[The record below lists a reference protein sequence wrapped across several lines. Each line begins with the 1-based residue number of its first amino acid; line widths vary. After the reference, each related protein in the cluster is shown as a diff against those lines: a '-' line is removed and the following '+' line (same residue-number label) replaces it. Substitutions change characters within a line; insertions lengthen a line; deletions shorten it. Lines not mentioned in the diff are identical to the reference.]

1 MYRKKEPVLN
11 RKEDVV
17 MTIKLLFCS
26 IILNNNSWS
35 YIINCE
41 YKMITYEKLMYRARN
56 IVYYYSI
63 DTRPR
68 SVYLHVIREMRND
81 MKTLLAEYP
90 PESVQYQTLLS
101 IVRECPQK
109 IKEDEVEDYV
119 LGVLKPT
126 VEKWIKN

>member
-1 MYRKKEPVLN
+1 
-11 RKEDVV
+11 
-17 MTIKLLFCS
+17 
-26 IILNNNSWS
+26 
-35 YIINCE
+35 
-41 YKMITYEKLMYRARN
+41 
-56 IVYYYSI
+56 
-63 DTRPR
+63 
-68 SVYLHVIREMRND
+68 MRND

>member
-1 MYRKKEPVLN
+1 
-11 RKEDVV
+11 
-17 MTIKLLFCS
+17 
-26 IILNNNSWS
+26 
-35 YIINCE
+35 
-41 YKMITYEKLMYRARN
+41 MITYEKLMYRARN

-109 IKEDEVEDYV
+109 IKEDEVEEYV
-119 LGVLKPT
+119 LGTLKPT
-126 VEKWIKN
+126 IEKWIEN